1 MESAFGEF
9 KANANLHKDSLN
21 CFATTEAWHSED
33 AVAGKK
39 LMEHTEANLLDE
51 ILQLQND
58 ILEMQ
63 EHFIANFKGSVDD
76 SPIARI

>member
-1 MESAFGEF
+1 
-9 KANANLHKDSLN
+9 
-21 CFATTEAWHSED
+21 
-33 AVAGKK
+33 
-39 LMEHTEANLLDE
+39 MEHTEANLLDE